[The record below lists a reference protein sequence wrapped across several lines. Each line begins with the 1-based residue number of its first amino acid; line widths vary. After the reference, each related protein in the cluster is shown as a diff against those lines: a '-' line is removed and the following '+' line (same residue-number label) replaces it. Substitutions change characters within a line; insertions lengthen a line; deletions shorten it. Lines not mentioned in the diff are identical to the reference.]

1 MHIFY
6 NFHKLINKIASDF
19 SLLRRHSRLPA
30 REIVSHTSGI
40 IMMPDNAIWSAIR
53 ISRSFLKLALAPA
66 ISFGHTTQ
74 WHSVTAA
81 LDTWKIEETAWRPPF
96 VGSFNFCR
104 RIAVAVG
111 PGYTRVGRF
120 GVGTTHTLLGIQSK
134 VSAPVGGKHLT
145 GNCELGTGS

>member
-53 ISRSFLKLALAPA
+53 ISRSFLQLALAPA

-104 RIAVAVG
+104 RDFCL
-111 PGYTRVGRF
+111 P
-120 GVGTTHTLLGIQSK
+120 LGWLEMHSEKIW
-134 VSAPVGGKHLT
+134 
-145 GNCELGTGS
+145 NFY